1 MEFGAWLQL
10 TGVEARKMY
19 LREGKYTSEEGRN
32 GTGKDGSGNGQIG
45 GHYLISY
52 TLILQFMVKS
62 QQSWIVSNFRS
73 GEQKSCLYKMPPKP
87 LK

>member
-1 MEFGAWLQL
+1 MAKL
-10 TGVEARKMY
+10 TRVEAQKMY
-19 LREGKYTSEEGRN
+19 LREGKYTKEEGRN

-45 GHYLISY
+45 GHYLIPH

-62 QQSWIVSNFRS
+62 QQSWIVSNFSS
-73 GEQKSCLYKMPPKP
+73 GEQKFCLYKMPPKP